1 MSFPSGANPSRCSA
15 SCDVSLSPLLPL
27 LCHRS
32 SLTHLHWGQDTLS
45 PVTGSSQHGIRS
57 CLLSSPLLWL
67 FARGAEGAGRDRTMF
82 QPSAGEKG
90 LWHEAGEFS
99 VPYQQRNED
108 TACGNIFHWKTIPG
122 DATSSRCQGP
132 EHSPRAPQLGQGPRQ
147 LCWPLPD
154 SVGQVKPGQVKPEEM
169 LKLSHVG

>member
-1 MSFPSGANPSRCSA
+1 MPTRPDVQPAVMCHYHLSCLCCVTALLSPTSTGDRTRCPLSLAPANTESGAA
-15 SCDVSLSPLLPL
+15 
-27 LCHRS
+27 
-32 SLTHLHWGQDTLS
+32 
-45 PVTGSSQHGIRS
+45 
-57 CLLSSPLLWL
+57 SSPLLWL

-99 VPYQQRNED
+99 VPYQQCNED